1 MKYVERGFT
10 KCTCNQENNP
20 YYVTALNMRS
30 PITPANITYQLY
42 GCHDNQPPWKHH
54 AVCWLHVTTSLYQFV
69 SLCHFFLTLL
79 VIGIDWHP
87 STPLGELLLT
97 MYYTCLNIARTF
109 RVHYII
115 WQNFHVAL
123 SIIYMC
129 LKRDKWSKFVSS
141 SFPLCF
147 VFFCRY
153 SKILKPRL
161 HTYFPYLLRRC
172 SLKN

>member
-1 MKYVERGFT
+1 MKYVGRGFT

-20 YYVTALNMRS
+20 YYVTTLTMRS

-87 STPLGELLLT
+87 STPLGELLIVINNVLY
-97 MYYTCLNIARTF
+97 MSEYSENIPSPLHHMAEF
-109 RVHYII
+109 PCGPFNYLYV
-115 WQNFHVAL
+115 
-123 SIIYMC
+123 
-129 LKRDKWSKFVSS
+129 LKAW
-141 SFPLCF
+141 
-147 VFFCRY
+147 
-153 SKILKPRL
+153 
-161 HTYFPYLLRRC
+161 
-172 SLKN
+172 